1 MFRALGKSKIA
12 FVLAILFGISLF
24 FFKGGSRYSNLLNSD
39 NIIATVSGTPIST
52 TKFNRTMQLNI
63 NQFNQ
68 MLGKKLSGEEIRAF
82 QIHSL
87 ALGKL
92 VNDAVFEDEFNKNN
106 YLIDET
112 IIAKKTKERVPM
124 LYDKNDKLDE
134 EVLNRFLNQQGL
146 KIEDL
151 VNIID
156 YESKAEIFDNLLFVI
171 NLPEKIS
178 SKINSHKSHKR
189 KIEFIKLSLDKVK
202 LSNIQES
209 NINKS
214 NPNIKNFYDENIN
227 NYMTKENRNI
237 SYIIIDKLNYKNQFQ
252 PNETDINNYYN
263 ENKNL
268 YIEPEKRDFIQ
279 FNFKSKKDAQKF
291 LENVKN
297 FNKIDIINYANKN
310 NIAYN
315 NFDELSRND
324 VLEVLSNNIF
334 NLNIN
339 EISNII
345 ETPIANHIIFLKN
358 IKPKKQLKLED
369 VYIDISSTLLNVELE
384 NYFSD
389 LKNNINQNIINGY
402 SLSEISTEYDLEVKL
417 LNNKENINNSNNETS
432 IEKAI
437 IKEGYILN
445 KDFVSNL
452 IDFNKDI
459 SFVLNVDKI
468 NKSEPIEYDKIYKT
482 VINDWISNKKKEH
495 INNNYNENVNNFDY
509 LNKLSSEYSIKL
521 ETLDIDQY
529 NNKLVS
535 NLNKI
540 IFTKK
545 LNDHFLFIENNEIY
559 IGRVNKIMM
568 NEDYTSDIEVKLTSD
583 LKNAFGSEIMKNKK
597 ISTNDS
603 LLNALLNQY

>member
-1 MFRALGKSKIA
+1 
-12 FVLAILFGISLF
+12 
-24 FFKGGSRYSNLLNSD
+24 
-39 NIIATVSGTPIST
+39 
-52 TKFNRTMQLNI
+52 
-63 NQFNQ
+63 
-68 MLGKKLSGEEIRAF
+68 
-82 QIHSL
+82 
-87 ALGKL
+87 
-92 VNDAVFEDEFNKNN
+92 
-106 YLIDET
+106 
-112 IIAKKTKERVPM
+112 
-124 LYDKNDKLDE
+124 
-134 EVLNRFLNQQGL
+134 
-146 KIEDL
+146 
-151 VNIID
+151 
-156 YESKAEIFDNLLFVI
+156 FVI

-568 NEDYTSDIEVKLTSD
+568 NEDYASDIEVKLTSD